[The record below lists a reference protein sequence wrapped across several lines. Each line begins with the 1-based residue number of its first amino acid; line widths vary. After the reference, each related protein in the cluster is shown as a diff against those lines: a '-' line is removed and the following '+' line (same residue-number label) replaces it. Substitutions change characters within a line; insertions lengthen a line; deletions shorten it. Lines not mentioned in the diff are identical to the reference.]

1 MDRVIYHRVMSILAE
16 MGLHSPISLIEDF
29 DPQHCCKNIGPF
41 RLYEF
46 AILVRDDM
54 SRDKFVKD
62 FGEQLKA
69 YNAVSNI
76 KIDFYDL
83 TEYSGT
89 LKNYSTLYLTVTT
102 I

>member
-1 MDRVIYHRVMSILAE
+1 MDQVIHHRVAMILSE

-46 AILVRDDM
+46 AILVRDDLE
-54 SRDKFVKD
+54 RDEFVKD
-62 FGEQLKA
+62 FREQLEA
-69 YNAVSNI
+69 YNEVSNI

>member
-1 MDRVIYHRVMSILAE
+1 MYLN
-16 MGLHSPISLIEDF
+16 SLIEDF

-54 SRDKFVKD
+54 RRDKFVKD

>member
-1 MDRVIYHRVMSILAE
+1 MR
-16 MGLHSPISLIEDF
+16 
-29 DPQHCCKNIGPF
+29 
-41 RLYEF
+41 
-46 AILVRDDM
+46 
-54 SRDKFVKD
+54 RDKFVKD

>member
-54 SRDKFVKD
+54 RRDKFVKD

-89 LKNYSTLYLTVTT
+89 LKNYSMLYLTVTT